1 MSRRVPG
8 ANEMSV
14 IAIRI
19 QSHTASAE
27 RDLKVK
33 WSESNRTL
41 RGASKNLR
49 KISWGDGTVSG
60 RLNSATRS

>member
-19 QSHTASAE
+19 QSHTASVK

-33 WSESNRTL
+33 
-41 RGASKNLR
+41 
-49 KISWGDGTVSG
+49 
-60 RLNSATRS
+60 